1 MKRITTVITTIAA
14 TVIAAA
20 TMFAGASTAMAADTA
35 DPGYP
40 EISNVKVSDVGAHTA
55 NVSFDYDL
63 TPLGQSV
70 ISNIKNVCFVVDVQ
84 RFTDITLIS
93 DPTWGQGA
101 NKMTYACTG
110 GTDDGD
116 LTQDTY
122 NSIYGVH
129 QDATYHADEKGNAK
143 VKATG
148 QDYYRY
154 DNDIWNGKA
163 KGTVTVPVIGLTQNA
178 LYGNKNRC
186 FDLCGGSLQKGS
198 LQSYAN
204 VDSYAYGLWQKGAR
218 GKTKVDVREMF
229 ADVRFEWKDASKPN
243 IAYYGTVGGGNNAQP
258 IPDFTTVSES
268 AAKSESQLPSDDQGE
283 LTVPDGSVK
292 AKSVARVYVENL
304 SAVAKAK
311 ADANDLFWYS
321 YIYSD
326 AKQLTGPNG
335 SPYVSVQ
342 KDDDG
347 KYYFDAYIPEGY
359 SGEHTISLQD
369 ADGTVH
375 AWTKVNVNGTAATV
389 DKTALNTA
397 IANAGKLNQN
407 DYTSDSWKTFAA
419 ALVIAKSV
427 AANTAATQSQVDAA
441 AKALT
446 TAQAGLKKASSTVD
460 KSALT
465 TAVSAAG
472 KLTESGYTTAT
483 WSTFAK
489 ALASAK
495 SVAAKSDATQSQV
508 DAAAKALTTAQAG
521 LKKTSTKTS
530 ASSSGSLAQTGAN
543 VTAIAVTTTL
553 MMLIAG
559 AVLVLRRVYR

>member
-1 MKRITTVITTIAA
+1 MKPVRKTITAFAAVI
-14 TVIAAA
+14 VAAA
-20 TMFAGASTAMAADTA
+20 TMLAGASTAMAANTA

-186 FDLCGGSLQKGS
+186 FDQCGGSLQKGS

-268 AAKSESQLPSDDQGE
+268 AAKTESQLPSDDQGE

-304 SAVAKAK
+304 SAAAKAK

-326 AKQLTGPNG
+326 AKQLTGSNG

-369 ADGTVH
+369 ADGTVQ

-419 ALVIAKSV
+419 
-427 AANTAATQSQVDAA
+427 
-441 AKALT
+441 
-446 TAQAGLKKASSTVD
+446 
-460 KSALT
+460 
-465 TAVSAAG
+465 
-472 KLTESGYTTAT
+472 
-483 WSTFAK
+483 